1 MSGAD
6 WCSEF
11 DQLMDEADDQMMI
24 SFGCPVDLY
33 LPHQAV
39 GEDTPAR
46 SAVIAVYDEKY
57 QTHTPDGYAAY
68 QQAITLPV
76 DLGAGLKPTSG
87 LLVVR
92 EQSVYEL
99 LQLIEPMGRYQVW
112 AVSE

>member
-1 MSGAD
+1 MSGSD

-11 DQLMDEADDQMMI
+11 DQLMDAADDQLMV

-39 GEDTPAR
+39 GEDAPVC

-68 QQAITLPV
+68 QQAITLPAE
-76 DLGAGLKPTSG
+76 LRYGLKPVSG
-87 LLVVR
+87 MLVMR
-92 EQSVYEL
+92 GQAVYEL